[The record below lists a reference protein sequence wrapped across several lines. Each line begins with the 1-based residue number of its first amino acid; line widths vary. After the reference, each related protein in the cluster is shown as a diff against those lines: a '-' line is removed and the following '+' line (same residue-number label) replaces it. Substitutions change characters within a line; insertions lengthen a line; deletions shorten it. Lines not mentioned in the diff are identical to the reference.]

1 MFAITATSLHA
12 DDPLKGLTL
21 GERPDPTPKEGWVVI
36 DVKAASLNHHD
47 IFTLRGVGM
56 DAKRLPMVIGCDAAG
71 VTADGRAVVVHSII
85 SSPDAEAEFG
95 SELYDPKMS
104 MFSEQYDGTFAT
116 KLAVPERN
124 LIDKPAS
131 LSFEEASCLG
141 VAYLTAYR
149 ALFTQA
155 GLKAGQTVLVQGAGG
170 GVSTAA
176 VLLGKA
182 AGLQV
187 WVTSR
192 SENNRARA
200 KTLGADQVFE
210 TNARLPQRVDA
221 VLESVGEATWSHS
234 LKALKP
240 GGIVVTVGS
249 TSGPN
254 PPSDL
259 QRVFIR
265 QLRIQGSMMGTKKE
279 LVALI
284 DMLARTKVKPLIDR
298 TLPLERGR
306 EAFEQMIKGD
316 LFGKIVLTAS

>member
-1 MFAITATSLHA
+1 M
-12 DDPLKGLTL
+12 
-21 GERPDPTPKEGWVVI
+21 
-36 DVKAASLNHHD
+36 
-47 IFTLRGVGM
+47 
-56 DAKRLPMVIGCDAAG
+56 
-71 VTADGRAVVVHSII
+71 
-85 SSPDAEAEFG
+85 
-95 SELYDPKMS
+95 
-104 MFSEQYDGTFAT
+104 YDGTFAT

-124 LIDKPAS
+124 LIDKPKS

-155 GLKAGQTVLVQGAGG
+155 GLKPGQTVLVQGAGG

-182 AGLQV
+182 AGLKV

-192 SENNRARA
+192 SEKRREQA
-200 KTLGADQVFE
+200 KGLGADQAFE
-210 TNARLPQRVDA
+210 TNAKLPERVDA

-240 GGIVVTVGS
+240 GGIVVVVGS

-259 QRVFIR
+259 QRLFIR
-265 QLRIQGSMMGTKKE
+265 QIRVQGSMMGTRKE
-279 LVALI
+279 LVALLELL
-284 DMLARTKVKPLIDR
+284 DRTKVKPLIDR

-306 EAFEQMIKGD
+306 EAFEQMLAGD
-316 LFGKIVLTAS
+316 LFGKIVLTAN

>member
-1 MFAITATSLHA
+1 
-12 DDPLKGLTL
+12 
-21 GERPDPTPKEGWVVI
+21 
-36 DVKAASLNHHD
+36 VKAASLNHHD

-56 DAKRLPMVIGCDAAG
+56 DEKRLPMVIGCDAAG

-85 SSPDAEAEFG
+85 SAPDAEEKFG

-155 GLKAGQTVLVQGAGG
+155 GLKSGQTVLVQGAGG

-182 AGLQV
+182 AGLNV

-192 SENNRARA
+192 SEKNRERV
-200 KTLGADQVFE
+200 KKLGADQVFA
-210 TNARLPQRVDA
+210 TNARLPERVDA

-265 QLRIQGSMMGTKKE
+265 QIRIQGSMMGTRKE

-284 DMLARTKVKPLIDR
+284 DMLDRTKVKPLIDR

-306 EAFEQMIKGD
+306 EAFEQMVNGD

>member
-47 IFTLRGVGM
+47 LFTLRGVGM

-71 VTADGRAVVVHSII
+71 ITGDGRAVVAHSII
-85 SSPDAEAEFG
+85 SAANAEAEFG

-182 AGLQV
+182 AGLNV

-192 SENNRARA
+192 SEKRRGQA
-200 KTLGADQVFE
+200 KGLGADQVFE
-210 TNARLPQRVDA
+210 TNARLPERVDA

-240 GGIVVTVGS
+240 GGIVVCVGS

-279 LVALI
+279 LIALI
-284 DMLARTKVKPLIDR
+284 DLLDRTKVKPLIDR

-306 EAFEQMIKGD
+306 EAFEQMLNGD

>member
-1 MFAITATSLHA
+1 MFAISATSLHPDA
-12 DDPLKGLTL
+12 PLQGLTL
-21 GERPDPTPKEGWVVI
+21 GERPDPTPKEGWTVI

-47 IFTLRGVGM
+47 IFTLRGIGM
-56 DAKRLPMVIGCDAAG
+56 DAKRLPMVIGCDASG
-71 VTADGRAVVVHSII
+71 VTSDGRAVVVHSII
-85 SSPDAEAEFG
+85 SSPTAEADFG
-95 SELYDPKMS
+95 NELYDPKMS
-104 MFSEQYDGTFAT
+104 MLSEMYDGTFAT

-155 GLKAGQTVLVQGAGG
+155 GLAAGQTVLVQGAGG

-176 VLLGKA
+176 VILGKA
-182 AGLQV
+182 AGLTV

-192 SENNRARA
+192 TA
-200 KTLGADQVFE
+200 KRREQAKAMGADQVFD
-210 TNARLPQRVDA
+210 TNARLPERVDA

-240 GGIVVTVGS
+240 GGIVVCVGS

-259 QRVFIR
+259 QRLFIR
-265 QLRIQGSMMGTKKE
+265 QIRVQGSMMGTKKE
-279 LVALI
+279 LALLLELL
-284 DMLARTKVKPLIDR
+284 DRTKVKPLIDR
-298 TLPLERGR
+298 TLPLERGKK
-306 EAFEQMIKGD
+306 AFEAMIAGE